1 MRVLI
6 AATLLTLLAWS
17 TQGWAQETPED
28 RPDVRMVIDVSGS
41 MKYNDPNRLSASA
54 LELMVSLLPSGARSG
69 LWTFGSDVANPLPTS
84 TVDNAWRRRALALKP
99 ALFEYQ
105 QFTDI
110 ERALRQAASAP
121 PASSSRHLVLLTD
134 GVVDVPATG
143 DNKRARDAA
152 SRQRLLDELA
162 PMLADEGVVIH
173 TIAFSSQ
180 VDMALLENMARTT
193 GGLAAV
199 AETPE
204 ALMRAFL
211 DVFDRIFPRDQVPL
225 EENRFRVDDRVEA
238 FSSLLFHEPDAPPLV
253 LIGPDGERY
262 TAENHPDDIRWEHQP
277 LFDLITVPN
286 PSEGEWRIEGEVGDE
301 SRVNIDS
308 PLSLRT
314 DELPTALYRGFETLI
329 EAWLEERGVPLA
341 ASETPQDLQ
350 VRAELRDIDNGEVS
364 ESIALVPEGNKELNG
379 EGVRYR
385 GLMPAPDATGNA
397 RLAVIAESDEFVRQR
412 RQAVN
417 VLPAISALADE
428 SLGLVKLHA
437 EHPRLNAGNT
447 RIEALLQGEQ
457 LAVEAVDEHNW
468 QINLPELD
476 DDLSVPLAL
485 TATITL
491 DGETRTLE
499 LPTLQLNTDADTGL
513 GSASLDR
520 RGLDTQALAASEQV
534 PDESMVTSPSLLNE
548 LGRSVGQA
556 LGELPEQA
564 KALWAEVS
572 PELRERSDDP
582 LAWVLIVA
590 AVVVL
595 FMLIVWRRHAAH
607 RRRLRREEPHV

>member
-6 AATLLTLLAWS
+6 AAALLSLLAWTS
-17 TQGWAQETPED
+17 QGWAQEAPED
-28 RPDVRMVIDVSGS
+28 RPDVRLVIDVSGS

-69 LWTFGSDVANPLPTS
+69 LWTFGSEVANPLPTS
-84 TVDNAWRRRALALKP
+84 TVDDAWRRRALALKP

-110 ERALRQAASAP
+110 EQAVRQAASAP
-121 PASSSRHLVLLTD
+121 PTSSKRHLVLLTD
-134 GVVDVPATG
+134 GVVDVPAAEG
-143 DNKRARDAA
+143 DKRAQDAA
-152 SRQRLLDELA
+152 SRQRLLEELA
-162 PMLADEGVVIH
+162 PALADEGVMIH
-173 TIAFSSQ
+173 TIAFSPQ
-180 VDMALLENMARTT
+180 VDLTLLENMARTT

-225 EENRFRVDDRVEA
+225 DENRFRIDDRVDA

-262 TAENHPDDIRWEHQP
+262 TAEDHPDSIRWEHQP
-277 LFDLITVPN
+277 LFDLITVPD

-314 DELPTALYRGFETLI
+314 DELPTALYRGFETPI
-329 EAWLEERGVPLA
+329 EAWLAERGVPLTA
-341 ASETPQDLQ
+341 GETPQDLQ
-350 VRAELRDIDNGEVS
+350 VRAELRDIDDGDVIESVTLAPDGSGER
-364 ESIALVPEGNKELNG
+364 
-379 EGVRYR
+379 VRYR
-385 GLMPAPDATGNA
+385 GLLPAPDATGNA
-397 RLAVIAESDEFVRQR
+397 RLAVIAESDAFVRQR

-428 SLGLVKLHA
+428 AVGLVRLHA
-437 EHPRLNAGNT
+437 EHPRLNADNT
-447 RIEALLQGEQ
+447 RIEATLQGDT
-457 LAVEAVDEHNW
+457 LAVEPVDEHNW
-468 QINLPELD
+468 RIELPELD
-476 DDLSVPLAL
+476 DDLSVPLAM

-499 LPTLQLNTDADTGL
+499 LPTLQLNDEANTGL

-520 RGLDTQALAASEQV
+520 QGVDAQALASEPM
-534 PDESMVTSPSLLNE
+534 PDEPTQPSSSLLDE
-548 LGRSVGQA
+548 VGRSVGQA
-556 LGELPEQA
+556 LGDLPEQA
-564 KALWAEVS
+564 KKLWAGVS
-572 PELRERSDDP
+572 PELREHSDDP
-582 LAWVLIVA
+582 LAWGLIAA
-590 AVVVL
+590 AVVLLMML
-595 FMLIVWRRHAAH
+595 FVWRRHAAH

>member
-1 MRVLI
+1 MRLLI
-6 AATLLTLLAWS
+6 AATLLSLLAWT
-17 TQGWAQETPED
+17 TQGWAQEPSKD
-28 RPDVRMVIDVSGS
+28 RPDVRLVIDVSGS

-84 TVDNAWRRRALALKP
+84 IVDDDWRRRALALKP

-110 ERALRQAASAP
+110 EQAVRQAASAP
-121 PASSSRHLVLLTD
+121 PVSSERHLVLLTD
-134 GVVDVPATG
+134 GVVDVPATTG
-143 DNKRARDAA
+143 SKRAQDAA

-173 TIAFSSQ
+173 TIAFSPQ
-180 VDMALLENMARTT
+180 VDLALLENMARTT

-225 EENRFRVDDRVEA
+225 EENRFRVDDRIDS
-238 FSSLLFHEPDAPPLV
+238 FSSLLFHAPDAPPLV

-277 LFDLITVPN
+277 LFDLITVPD
-286 PSEGEWRIEGEVGDE
+286 PSVGEWRVEGKIGDE

-314 DELPTALYRGFETLI
+314 DELPTALYRGFETPI
-329 EAWLEERGVPLA
+329 AAWLEARGLPLT
-341 ASETPQDLQ
+341 ASEIPQDLQ
-350 VRAELRDIDNGEVS
+350 MRAELRDIGNGDVG
-364 ESIALVPEGNKELNG
+364 ESVALLPDDSG
-379 EGVRYR
+379 EQIRYR
-385 GLMPAPDATGNA
+385 GLLPAPEVTGNA

-428 SLGLVKLHA
+428 VAGLVSLHA
-437 EHPRLNAGNT
+437 EHPRLNADNT
-447 RIEALLQGEQ
+447 RIEASLQGEQ
-457 LAVEAVDEHNW
+457 LAVEALDEHNW

-476 DDLSVPLAL
+476 DELSVPLAL

-499 LPTLQLNTDADTGL
+499 LPTLQLNADADTGL

-520 RGLDTQALAASEQV
+520 QGLDAQALASEKPA
-534 PDESMVTSPSLLNE
+534 PDEPMVIPPTLLDKLGSSIGRALVALPSE
-548 LGRSVGQA
+548 
-556 LGELPEQA
+556 A

-572 PELRERSDDP
+572 PELREHRDDP

-590 AVVVL
+590 AVVIV

-607 RRRLRREEPHV
+607 RRRLRRE

>member
-6 AATLLTLLAWS
+6 AATLLSLLAWT

-69 LWTFGSDVANPLPTS
+69 LWTFGSEVANPLPTS
-84 TVDNAWRRRALALKP
+84 TVDDAWRRRALALKP

-110 ERALRQAASAP
+110 EQAVRQAASAP
-121 PASSSRHLVLLTD
+121 PASSERHLVLLTD
-134 GVVDVPATG
+134 GVVDVPAG
-143 DNKRARDAA
+143 GGNKSAQDAA

-162 PMLADEGVVIH
+162 PALADENVVIH
-173 TIAFSSQ
+173 TIAFSPQ
-180 VDMALLENMARTT
+180 VDITLLENMARTT

-211 DVFDRIFPRDQVPL
+211 DVFDRIFPRDQLPL
-225 EENRFRVDDRVEA
+225 EDNRFRVDDRVEA

-262 TAENHPDDIRWEHQP
+262 TAEDHPEDIRWEHQP

-286 PSEGEWRIEGEVGDE
+286 PSEGEWRIEGEIGDE

-314 DELPTALYRGFETLI
+314 DELPTALYRGFETQI

-350 VRAELRDIDNGEVS
+350 VRAELRDIDNGDIS
-364 ESIALVPEGNKELNG
+364 ESVTLASDGDG
-379 EGVRYR
+379 ERLRYR
-385 GLMPAPDATGNA
+385 GLLPAPETTGNA

-417 VLPAISALADE
+417 VLPAISATPDAAAN
-428 SLGLVKLHA
+428 LVSLHA
-437 EHPRLNAGNT
+437 EHPRLNADNT
-447 RIEALLQGEQ
+447 RIEASLQGET
-457 LAVEAVDEHNW
+457 LPVVPVDAHDW
-468 QINLPELD
+468 QIDLPELD
-476 DDLSVPLAL
+476 EDLSVPLAL

-491 DGETRTLE
+491 DGETRTLQ

-520 RGLDTQALAASEQV
+520 QGLDTQALAASEQV
-534 PDESMVTSPSLLNE
+534 PGEATPQSPSLLSE
-548 LGRSVGQA
+548 LGGSVGQV

-572 PELRERSDDP
+572 PELREHSDDP
-582 LAWVLIVA
+582 LSWVLIA
-590 AVVVL
+590 AVVVGL
-595 FMLIVWRRHAAH
+595 LMLIAWRRHAAH
-607 RRRLRREEPHV
+607 RRRRRREEPHV